1 LYKSAAVTNAEKVAA
16 RRVFYGGA
24 QAILD
29 ILLAGLAGLA
39 GGRGHRARGRS
50 GGGVKRRAQALR
62 YGYGGRTGMSGVALP
77 SQLSRHQAR
86 HRERRL

>member
-1 LYKSAAVTNAEKVAA
+1 MYKSAAVTNAEKVAA

-29 ILLAGLAGLA
+29 ILLAGLAG
-39 GGRGHRARGRS
+39 GRGHRSRGRS

>member
-1 LYKSAAVTNAEKVAA
+1 MYKSAAVTNAEKVAA

-29 ILLAGLAGLA
+29 ILLAGLA